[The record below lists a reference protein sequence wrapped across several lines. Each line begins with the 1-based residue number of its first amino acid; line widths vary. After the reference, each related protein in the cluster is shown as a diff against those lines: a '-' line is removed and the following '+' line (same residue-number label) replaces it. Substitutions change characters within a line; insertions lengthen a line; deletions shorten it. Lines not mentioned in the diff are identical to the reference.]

1 MHVDPVK
8 SSSCML
14 ILHRLLDSVRKI
26 KGDGRSESV
35 ESEKTV
41 DRSGYKEKA
50 ESRMKFY
57 DDSKKTSD
65 RSGN

>member
-1 MHVDPVK
+1 
-8 SSSCML
+8 ML
-14 ILHRLLDSVRKI
+14 ILYRLFDSVRKI
-26 KGDGRSESV
+26 KADGGSEGV

-50 ESRMKFY
+50 ESRRKFY